1 MIKSQLDFK
10 QSSVTALLFFAV
22 YLGLDVVLGK
32 ALGNSTTFFLLK
44 TCLGFALIALLGQQL
59 MKIKKEYGNEPD
71 AG

>member
-1 MIKSQLDFK
+1 MDFR

-44 TCLGFALIALLGQQL
+44 TCLGFALIAMLSQ
-59 MKIKKEYGNEPD
+59 
-71 AG
+71 